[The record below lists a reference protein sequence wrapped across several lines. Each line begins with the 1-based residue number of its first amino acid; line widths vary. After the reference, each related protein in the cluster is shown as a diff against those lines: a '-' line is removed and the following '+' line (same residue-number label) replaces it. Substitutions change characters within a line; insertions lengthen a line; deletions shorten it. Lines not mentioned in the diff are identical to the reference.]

1 MKLDLLCHI
10 WTILLVH
17 NIVSVKTRPLADNF
31 KSNKTSQTDVNAQ
44 GNGLHSLPQ
53 KGNNFNSNDF
63 EKFDKEIKTRLKRN
77 ISNMLQTRTIE
88 FYLSD
93 KPITHTESSSNSN
106 YGLHVSQDLPKDDK
120 VAWKELSTYSNHV
133 TPNANPVDRN
143 YGKEVSKTSANM
155 KDRKS
160 QKANKDQRNASF
172 LQVVLSTS
180 IPGENFMSEHIPRL
194 VFPFKKNP
202 QPQQVGKKI
211 KLKRKML
218 RSSF

>member
-1 MKLDLLCHI
+1 M
-10 WTILLVH
+10 
-17 NIVSVKTRPLADNF
+17 VSVKTRPLADNF
-31 KSNKTSQTDVNAQ
+31 KSNKTSQADVNAQ
-44 GNGLHSLPQ
+44 SNGLNSLPQ
-53 KGNNFNSNDF
+53 KGNNFHSIDF

-77 ISNMLQTRTIE
+77 ISNMLQTGTTE

-93 KPITHTESSSNSN
+93 KPITHTESSSNTN
-106 YGLHVSQDLPKDDK
+106 YVLDVSQDLPKDDK
-120 VAWKELSTYSNHV
+120 VEWKDFSTYSNHV
-133 TPNANPVDRN
+133 TPSANPLDRD

-160 QKANKDQRNASF
+160 QKANKDRRNVSF

-180 IPGENFMSEHIPRL
+180 IPGENFISEHTPRL

-211 KLKRKML
+211 KLKREMS
-218 RSSF
+218 RFRF

>member
-31 KSNKTSQTDVNAQ
+31 KSKKTSQTDVNAQ
-44 GNGLHSLPQ
+44 GNSLHSPPQ
-53 KGNNFNSNDF
+53 KGDNFHRIDF

-77 ISNMLQTRTIE
+77 ISNMLQTGTTE

-93 KPITHTESSSNSN
+93 KPITHTESSSNTN
-106 YGLHVSQDLPKDDK
+106 YGLDVSQDLQKDDK
-120 VAWKELSTYSNHV
+120 VAWKEFSTYTNNV
-133 TPNANPVDRN
+133 TPKANPVDRDN
-143 YGKEVSKTSANM
+143 GKEVSKTSANM
-155 KDRKS
+155 KERKS
-160 QKANKDQRNASF
+160 QKANKDQRNVSF

-211 KLKRKML
+211 KLKREMS
-218 RSSF
+218 RFSF

>member
-31 KSNKTSQTDVNAQ
+31 KSKKTSQTDVNAQ
-44 GNGLHSLPQ
+44 GNSHHSPPQ
-53 KGNNFNSNDF
+53 KGDNFHSIDF

-77 ISNMLQTRTIE
+77 ISNMLQTGTTE

-93 KPITHTESSSNSN
+93 KPVTHTESSSNTN
-106 YGLHVSQDLPKDDK
+106 YGLDVSQDLQKDDK
-120 VAWKELSTYSNHV
+120 VALKEFSTYTNNV
-133 TPNANPVDRN
+133 TPKANPVDRDN
-143 YGKEVSKTSANM
+143 GKEVSKTSANM
-155 KDRKS
+155 KERKS
-160 QKANKDQRNASF
+160 QKANKDQRNVSF

-180 IPGENFMSEHIPRL
+180 IPGENFISEHTPRL

-211 KLKRKML
+211 KLKHKMS
-218 RSSF
+218 RFRF